1 MNRIDRE
8 MYYGGLLNEHTKISN
23 QISEIKGSTIE
34 LTEEQKATIITL
46 QKRQVMIINE
56 IQKILMSK

>member
-8 MYYGGLLNEHTKISN
+8 MYYGGLLNEHTRISN